1 MKIGFI
7 GLGNV
12 GGKLAGS
19 LLRNN
24 FDLTVRDL
32 DENLTNSLKDLGAK
46 VAKSPK
52 ELAEQSDLIITSLP
66 SPEVSAEVM
75 ESEDGILNGLSEKKI
90 WLEMSTTDE
99 NEVKRLGKKVIEKK
113 AIPLDGPVSGGC
125 HRAATGNIAIFVG
138 GERKAFEKILPALTV
153 MGRKILHTGELGTA
167 SVLKVITNYLASA
180 HLVALGEAWTVA
192 KKSNLDLAKTY
203 KGIAISSGNSFVHET
218 ESQVILNGSY
228 NINFTMDLV
237 LKDTSLFDNLAKKL
251 NAPLEISPQI
261 VEIFKDGQKKYGS
274 RAWSSMI
281 VKRMEDLNNI
291 NFPSDIKKLNDEELK
306 VLSEEVRSEM
316 IDAVSKTGGHL
327 GAGLGVVEL
336 TVAIHATFDTPH
348 DRLIWDVGH
357 QAYPHKILTGRKNKI
372 HTIRQK
378 EGLAPFPA
386 ISESEFDA
394 FGVGHSSTS
403 ISAAL
408 GMTIG
413 SNDKALAVIG
423 DGALTA
429 GMAVDANVLI
439 FERIREEIKLN
450 KGPARAIELGYEKAL
465 SAIIDANIT
474 TFITAVILFA
484 IGSGPVRGF
493 SVTLGLGIIT
503 SVFTAI
509 FVTRLLIV
517 IWFERRRPR
526 KVEV

>member
-32 DENLTNSLKDLGAK
+32 DESLTNPLKDLGAK
-46 VAKSPK
+46 VANSPK
-52 ELAEQSDLIITSLP
+52 ELAEQTDLIITSLP
-66 SPEVSAEVM
+66 SPEISAEVM
-75 ESEDGILNGLSEKKI
+75 EANDGIINGLSENKI

-99 NEVKRLGKKVIEKK
+99 NEVKRLGEKVIAKK
-113 AIPLDGPVSGGC
+113 GIPMDGPVSGGC

-153 MGRKILHTGELGTA
+153 MGRKVLHTGDLGTA
-167 SVLKVITNYLASA
+167 SVLKVITNYLASV

-237 LKDTSLFDNLAKKL
+237 LKDTGLFDNLAKKL
-251 NAPLEISPQI
+251 NASLEISPQI

-291 NFPSDIKKLNDEELK
+291 NFRANEFPDELIDNEP
-306 VLSEEVRSEM
+306 EE
-316 IDAVSKTGGHL
+316 K
-327 GAGLGVVEL
+327 
-336 TVAIHATFDTPH
+336 
-348 DRLIWDVGH
+348 
-357 QAYPHKILTGRKNKI
+357 
-372 HTIRQK
+372 
-378 EGLAPFPA
+378 
-386 ISESEFDA
+386 
-394 FGVGHSSTS
+394 
-403 ISAAL
+403 
-408 GMTIG
+408 
-413 SNDKALAVIG
+413 
-423 DGALTA
+423 
-429 GMAVDANVLI
+429 
-439 FERIREEIKLN
+439 
-450 KGPARAIELGYEKAL
+450 GYE
-465 SAIIDANIT
+465 I
-474 TFITAVILFA
+474 
-484 IGSGPVRGF
+484 
-493 SVTLGLGIIT
+493 
-503 SVFTAI
+503 
-509 FVTRLLIV
+509 
-517 IWFERRRPR
+517 
-526 KVEV
+526 

>member
-32 DENLTNSLKDLGAK
+32 DESITNSLKDLGAK

-52 ELAEQSDLIITSLP
+52 DLTEQTDLIITSLP

-75 ESEDGILNGLSEKKI
+75 ESEDGIINGLSENKI

-99 NEVKRLGKKVIEKK
+99 NEIKRLGKKVIEKK
-113 AIPLDGPVSGGC
+113 AIPMDGPVSGGC

-138 GERKAFEKILPALTV
+138 GDRKAFEKILPVLTI
-153 MGRKILHTGELGTA
+153 MGRKVLHTGELGSA
-167 SVLKVITNYLASA
+167 SVLKVITNYLASV

-192 KKSNLDLAKTY
+192 RKSNLDLVKTY

-237 LKDTSLFDNLAKKL
+237 LKDTGLFDSLAKKL

-261 VEIFKDGQKKYGS
+261 VKIFEDGQKKYGS

-291 NFPSDIKKLNDEELK
+291 NFRANGFPDELVDTEP
-306 VLSEEVRSEM
+306 EE
-316 IDAVSKTGGHL
+316 K
-327 GAGLGVVEL
+327 
-336 TVAIHATFDTPH
+336 
-348 DRLIWDVGH
+348 
-357 QAYPHKILTGRKNKI
+357 
-372 HTIRQK
+372 
-378 EGLAPFPA
+378 
-386 ISESEFDA
+386 
-394 FGVGHSSTS
+394 
-403 ISAAL
+403 
-408 GMTIG
+408 
-413 SNDKALAVIG
+413 
-423 DGALTA
+423 
-429 GMAVDANVLI
+429 
-439 FERIREEIKLN
+439 
-450 KGPARAIELGYEKAL
+450 GYE
-465 SAIIDANIT
+465 I
-474 TFITAVILFA
+474 
-484 IGSGPVRGF
+484 
-493 SVTLGLGIIT
+493 
-503 SVFTAI
+503 
-509 FVTRLLIV
+509 
-517 IWFERRRPR
+517 
-526 KVEV
+526 